1 MTSALVFGCITW
13 SKMWPMS
20 MLELIQNALLTIQKT
35 KYIFSLYFIEI
46 KNQET
51 LNHLFCFN
59 FQLPEQCGLLVVS
72 KFDLLQPQ

>member
-20 MLELIQNALLTIQKT
+20 MLELIQNALLTTQKT

-46 KNQET
+46 ENQET
-51 LNHLFCFN
+51 LNHLFCLFN
-59 FQLPEQCGLLVVS
+59 SQLPKQYGLLVV
-72 KFDLLQPQ
+72 